1 MPRHNRTAISW
12 VAVATAVIALTSSV
26 AFAATPQ
33 ASAPPRAPPPTSADR
48 PGAPLGA
55 LTVKPGTYPRA
66 RTVAA
71 QDILAGA
78 APIKDPY
85 RWMEDPAAPGLG
97 AFIAAQ
103 NNLTDRLLAACP
115 SRPALASALKGAYD
129 YEKWGLPFKAGG
141 RYFYR
146 RNAGLKNQPILYSRP
161 TLDGPP
167 AVVLDPNTLRADGTV
182 ALQEFSINRDGTLLA
197 AAFSTGG
204 SDWRTVRVYRINPD
218 GTGTLLPYDKLVHVK
233 FTQLSWTRDGG
244 GFFYSRYQPPAGGD
258 TSGAANAADSVQQL
272 WYHVVGTDQADDVH
286 VFSADGPTDFLTAT
300 ATGDGQHLVLQA
312 SSTQSA
318 AASRLLVADLAA
330 MPKLATVKRG
340 GSAKPSSPPDLR
352 PYNLARGKAAR
363 PLPWAA
369 LPMHGGYE
377 FQYVAGY
384 GDELYF
390 LTTWNA
396 PRYRIV
402 RLNLKPAD
410 GAALEYEDV
419 VPEHSR
425 DLLQAASP
433 TVSADGS
440 PALLL
445 TYLHDVKTALRL
457 VSASD
462 GSSLGEVPLPGPG
475 TASVST
481 DRSSSEVFFKFMAFT
496 NPGTVNRW
504 NAAAPAE
511 APTLWKAAKVRGID
525 LADYETTQVF
535 LPSKDGRAN
544 VPLFITARKGMP
556 LDGANPAVLYGYGG
570 FNIVNGIEFEPDV
583 LVAAHGYGAVY
594 ASCNM
599 RGGGEY
605 GERWHA
611 DGVADRKQ
619 NTFDDFYTCAEYLV
633 AAGYTTPAKLTI
645 HGASFGGTL
654 VATAANQRPDL
665 FGCVLCDVPVT
676 DITRFQKFTVGIFWE
691 SDYGNPEDAV
701 DLPFIQGWS
710 PLHNV
715 VAPAEGTRQ
724 YPAILVSTAEFDDR
738 VPPLHSLK
746 YAATLQSTLAGS
758 TTSPQ
763 RNALAL
769 RVETQAG
776 HGGGKPISK
785 YISDSADKWSFCMTA
800 TASPWKVEAVGVDD
814 GRPRAAAAEDV
825 VAAAAAAA
833 AATAPVV
840 DVMA

>member
-1 MPRHNRTAISW
+1 MAPHHHPRRRSL
-12 VAVATAVIALTSSV
+12 ATALTTTVLAAALALAS
-26 AFAATPQ
+26 AATPP
-33 ASAPPRAPPPTSADR
+33 ASTLPSPPPPTAANR

-71 QDILAGA
+71 KDVLSGTTIS
-78 APIKDPY
+78 DPY
-85 RWMEDPAAPGLG
+85 RWMEDPAAPGLA

-103 NNLTDRLLAACP
+103 NNMTDRLLATCD
-115 SRPALASALKGAYD
+115 SRPALEASLKNAYD
-129 YEKWGLPFKAGG
+129 YEKWGLPFMAGG

-146 RNAGLKNQPILYSRP
+146 RNAGLKNQPVLYSRP

-167 AVVLDPNTLRADGTV
+167 SVVLDPNTLRADGTV
-182 ALQEFSINRDGTLLA
+182 ALQEFSINKDGTLLA

-204 SDWRTVRVYRINPD
+204 SDWRTVRIYRINPD
-218 GTGTLLPYDKLVHVK
+218 GTGALLPGDKLEHVK
-233 FTQLSWTRDGG
+233 FTELSWTRDGG
-244 GFFYSRYQPPAGGD
+244 AFFYSRYQAPAGGD
-258 TSGAANAADSVQQL
+258 TSGAANGADSVQQL
-272 WYHVVGTDQADDVH
+272 WYHVVGTEQAADIH
-286 VFSADGPTDFLTAT
+286 VFSADGPTDFITAT

-312 SSTQSA
+312 SSTSSA
-318 AASRLLVADLAA
+318 AASRLLVANLAA
-330 MPKLATVKRG
+330 LPKLATAKRG
-340 GSAKPSSPPDLR
+340 GSPTVSSPPDLS
-352 PYNLARGKAAR
+352 PYNLAGANKAAAQ
-363 PLPWAA
+363 PMPWTS

-384 GDELYF
+384 DDEVYF

-396 PRYRIV
+396 PRYRVV
-402 RLNLKPAD
+402 RLNLANT

-419 VPEHSR
+419 VPEHGR

-433 TVSADGS
+433 TVGPDGQ

-457 VSASD
+457 VDARD
-462 GSSLGEVPLPGPG
+462 GSPLGEVPLPGPG

-481 DRSSSEVFFKFMAFT
+481 DRSRSEVFFKFMAFT
-496 NPGTVNRW
+496 NPGAVYRW
-504 NAAAPAE
+504 NAASPTVAPA
-511 APTLWKAAKVRGID
+511 LWKAAQVKGID

-544 VPLFITARKGMP
+544 VPLFITARKGTT
-556 LDGANPAVLYGYGG
+556 LDGKNPAVLYGYGG

-594 ASCNM
+594 ASCSM

-619 NTFDDFYTCAEYLV
+619 NTFDDFYTCAEYLT
-633 AAGYTTPAKLTI
+633 ASGYTSPAKLSI

-691 SDYGNPEDAV
+691 SDYGNPEAAA

-710 PLHNV
+710 PLHNI
-715 VAPAEGTRQ
+715 VAPAEGSKQ
-724 YPAILVSTAEFDDR
+724 YPAMLVSTAEFDDR

-746 YAATLQSTLAGS
+746 YAAALQSTLAGRPD
-758 TTSPQ
+758 SPQ

-769 RVETQAG
+769 RVETRAG

-785 YISDSADKWSFCMTA
+785 YIHDSADKWSFCMTA
-800 TASPWKVEAVGVDD
+800 TSSAWAPQAKSDRGADLV
-814 GRPRAAAAEDV
+814 RAAAAEDV
-825 VAAAAAAA
+825 VAAAAAA
-833 AATAPVV
+833 TAPVV

>member
-1 MPRHNRTAISW
+1 MPPSGRAL
-12 VAVATAVIALTSSV
+12 VAATTSLLLAALAS
-26 AFAATPQ
+26 AATP
-33 ASAPPRAPPPTSADR
+33 ASSVTPSAPPPTSADR

-71 QDILAGA
+71 KDVLAGQSI
-78 APIKDPY
+78 PDPY
-85 RWMEDPAAPGLG
+85 RWMEDPAAPGLA

-103 NNLTDRLLAACP
+103 NNLTDRLLATCE
-115 SRPALASALKGAYD
+115 SRPALEASLKNAYD
-129 YEKWGLPFKAGG
+129 YEKWGLPFMAGG

-218 GTGTLLPYDKLVHVK
+218 GTGTLLPGDKLEHVK
-233 FTQLSWTRDGG
+233 FTELSWTRDGG
-244 GFFYSRYQPPAGGD
+244 AFFYSRYAPPAGGD

-272 WYHVVGTDQADDVH
+272 WYHVVGTAQAADVH
-286 VFSADGPTDFLTAT
+286 VFSADGPTDFITAT

-312 SSTQSA
+312 SSTSSA

-330 MPKLATVKRG
+330 LPKLAVAKRG
-340 GSAKPSSPPDLR
+340 GSRTTSAPPDLR
-352 PYNLARGKAAR
+352 PFNLAAGKGA
-363 PLPWAA
+363 PTPKPMPWAS

-384 GDELYF
+384 GDEVYF

-396 PRYRIV
+396 PRYRVV
-402 RLNLKPAD
+402 RLNLKASP
-410 GAALEYEDV
+410 LEYADV
-419 VPEHSR
+419 VPEHPR

-433 TVSADGS
+433 TVGPDGQ

-457 VSASD
+457 VDARD
-462 GSSLGEVPLPGPG
+462 GAPLGEVPLPGPG

-481 DRSSSEVFFKFMAFT
+481 DRSRSEVFFKFMAFT
-496 NPGTVNRW
+496 NPGAVYRW
-504 NAAAPAE
+504 NAAAPSAP
-511 APTLWKAAKVRGID
+511 PTLWKAAAVKGIN

-544 VPLFITARKGMP
+544 VPLFITARKGTP
-556 LDGANPAVLYGYGG
+556 RDGSNPAVLYGYGG

-594 ASCNM
+594 ASCSM

-633 AAGYTTPAKLTI
+633 AAGYTAPARLSI

-691 SDYGNPEDAV
+691 SDYGNPELAA

-710 PLHNV
+710 PLHNI

-724 YPAILVSTAEFDDR
+724 YPAMLVSTAEFDDR

-746 YAATLQSTLAGS
+746 YVAALQSTLAG
-758 TTSPQ
+758 TPTSPQ
-763 RNALAL
+763 LNALAL
-769 RVETQAG
+769 RVETRAG

-785 YISDSADKWSFCMTA
+785 YIADSADKWSFCMTA
-800 TASPWKVEAVGVDD
+800 TGSPWAPKD
-814 GRPRAAAAEDV
+814 GGSGRGAADLVRAAAVEEDV
-825 VAAAAAAA
+825 VAAAAAAV
-833 AATAPVV
+833 APAV

>member
-1 MPRHNRTAISW
+1 MPSRRSLA
-12 VAVATAVIALTSSV
+12 VLLAVALATTALA
-26 AFAATPQ
+26 ANPATP
-33 ASAPPRAPPPTSADR
+33 AGPPPPTSADR
-48 PGAPLGA
+48 PGAPLGQ

-71 QDILAGA
+71 KDVLAGKT
-78 APIKDPY
+78 IVDPY
-85 RWMEDPAAPGLG
+85 RWMEDPAAPGLA

-103 NNLTDRLLAACP
+103 NNLTDRLLATCD
-115 SRPALASALKGAYD
+115 SRPALTASLRNAYD
-129 YEKWGLPFKAGG
+129 YEKWGLPFMAGG

-161 TLDGPP
+161 ALDGPP

-218 GTGTLLPYDKLVHVK
+218 GTGALLPGDKLEHVK
-233 FTQLSWTRDGG
+233 FTELSWTRDGG
-244 GFFYSRYQPPAGGD
+244 AFFYSRYAPPAGGD

-272 WYHVVGTDQADDVH
+272 WYHVVGTDQAADIH
-286 VFSADGPTDFLTAT
+286 IFSADGPTDFITAT

-312 SSTQSA
+312 SSTSSA
-318 AASRLLVADLAA
+318 GASRLLVANLATL
-330 MPKLATVKRG
+330 PKLPVAKRG
-340 GSAKPSSPPDLR
+340 GSRTTSAPP
-352 PYNLARGKAAR
+352 NLTPFNLNPKTGKAAK
-363 PLPWAA
+363 PMPWTS

-384 GDELYF
+384 DDEIYF

-396 PRYRIV
+396 PRYRVV
-402 RLNLKPAD
+402 RLNLKASP
-410 GAALEYEDV
+410 LEYEDV
-419 VPEHSR
+419 VPEHPR

-433 TVSADGS
+433 TVGADGQ

-457 VSASD
+457 VDARD
-462 GSSLGEVPLPGPG
+462 GSALGEVPLPGPG

-481 DRSSSEVFFKFMAFT
+481 DRSRSEVFFKFMAFT
-496 NPGTVNRW
+496 NPGAVYRW
-504 NAAAPAE
+504 NAASPST
-511 APTLWKAAKVRGID
+511 APTLWKAAAVKGID
-525 LADYETTQVF
+525 LADFETTQVF

-544 VPLFITARKGMP
+544 VPLFITARKGTP
-556 LDGANPAVLYGYGG
+556 LDGSNPAVLYGYGG

-594 ASCNM
+594 ASCSM

-633 AAGYTTPAKLTI
+633 AAGYTSASKLSI

-691 SDYGNPEDAV
+691 SDYGNPELAA
-701 DLPFIQGWS
+701 DLPYIQGWS
-710 PLHNV
+710 PLHNI

-724 YPAILVSTAEFDDR
+724 YPAMLVSTAEFDDR

-746 YAATLQSTLAGS
+746 YVAALQSTLAGHAD
-758 TTSPQ
+758 SPQ

-769 RVETQAG
+769 RVETRAG

-785 YISDSADKWSFCMTA
+785 YIADSADKWSFCMTA
-800 TASPWKVEAVGVDD
+800 TASKWAPKESGGGGADLV
-814 GRPRAAAAEDV
+814 RAAAAEDV
-825 VAAAAAAA
+825 AAAAA
-833 AATAPVV
+833 AATAPAV